1 MDVDAFVALRAYQWE
16 RLEQLASQR
25 RLSGDEADELV
36 ALYQQAAADLSTLQ
50 SLAPEAVLINRLSN
64 LLSRTRGR
72 TTGAR
77 ELNLGAINRFL
88 MLSLPAAFYRVRWWT
103 IAVMV
108 AFCLLGVVYGMWI
121 YNTPGGLDSLATPVQ
136 RADYA
141 NQAFESYYSN
151 LSAPDFTQ
159 VVWTNNAYIAAQ
171 MVAFGV
177 TGIFPVFAIVQ
188 NAVAIGGAAAMMAE
202 ADKLDVFFYLIL
214 PHGQLELT
222 AIFVAGGAGLKIFW
236 AWISPG
242 ALPRG
247 QALAREGRALITVA
261 MGLVI
266 VLGISGVVEGFVP
279 RSSLPVAVKIAIGTL
294 TLAAYW
300 VYTLVLGRRA
310 VTLGETGD
318 LLEEERGAS
327 HEWAL

>member
-16 RLEQLASQR
+16 RLEQLAGQR
-25 RLSGDEADELV
+25 KLSGDEADELV

-77 ELNLGAINRFL
+77 EVNLGAINRFL
-88 MLSLPAAFYRVRWWT
+88 LLSLPAAFYRVRWWT

-108 AFCLLGVVYGMWI
+108 AFCLLGAVYGTWI

-151 LSAPDFTQ
+151 LSAPDFTG

-242 ALPRG
+242 PLPRG

-300 VYTLVLGRRA
+300 VYTIVLGRRA

-318 LLEEERGAS
+318 LLEEERGAT